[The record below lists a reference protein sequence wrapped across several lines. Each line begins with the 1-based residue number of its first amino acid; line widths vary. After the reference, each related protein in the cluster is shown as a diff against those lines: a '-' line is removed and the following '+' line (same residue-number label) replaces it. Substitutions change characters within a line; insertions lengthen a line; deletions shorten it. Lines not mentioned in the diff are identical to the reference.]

1 MGTDRIVYIRTDGNS
16 QIASG
21 HLIRCFSVAQACKK
35 LGMNVR
41 FLVSDE
47 ESASLLSGI
56 LRESGTLDL
65 PEDEF
70 QILQLKTAAYNN
82 LEQELPEVA
91 SLLSRHP
98 DTSSQRSVA
107 SFTSNDVPSLSD
119 TYVANRNIIYFIDS
133 YYVTEKY
140 LTALR
145 PFTKV
150 VYLDDLQLFDYPADL
165 LINYDVIPDS
175 AITSYKAAYQNAGQL
190 LLGALYTPLRSQFQN
205 RKITVKEQVSDI
217 LITTGGSDPYHF
229 CLKLIHS
236 LCNSVSENS
245 YTDHNMAKNQDTAEE
260 SLKSAMFSGTNLHI
274 VIGKLNADRDALY
287 RLTDKY
293 PFLQLHENVS
303 DMASL
308 MEHCDLAVSASGTTL
323 YELCALGIPAIS
335 FTMADNQ
342 LISANAFESAG
353 AIPYAGDIRTEEK
366 KVLRAVI
373 NFMTQMS
380 SLSSSQ
386 TGQSENNDSI
396 LAPVA
401 HSYKTRKSAHD
412 TMRRLVDGN
421 GAMRIAEAI
430 MQL

>member
-145 PFTKV
+145 PFAKV

-190 LLGALYTPLRSQFQN
+190 LLGSLYTPLRSQFQN

-229 CLKLIHS
+229 CLKLINY
-236 LCNSVSENS
+236 LCGFDNE
-245 YTDHNMAKNQDTAEE
+245 K
-260 SLKSAMFSGTNLHI
+260 NLHI
-274 VIGKLNADRDALY
+274 VIGKLNTDRDVLY
-287 RLTDKY
+287 RLANKY

-323 YELCALGIPAIS
+323 YELCALGIPTIS

-342 LISANAFESAG
+342 LTAAKAFEEAG
-353 AIPYAGDIRTEEK
+353 AISCAGDIRIDEEK
-366 KVLRAVI
+366 VLQTAAT
-373 NFMTQMS
+373 FMTQMS
-380 SLSSSQ
+380 LSSNVQS
-386 TGQSENNDSI
+386 GQAENGDSI
-396 LAPVA
+396 FTPTES
-401 HSYKTRKSAHD
+401 SYKTRKSAHKA
-412 TMRRLVDGN
+412 MRRLVDGN
-421 GAMRIAEAI
+421 GAMRIAEALI
-430 MQL
+430 KL